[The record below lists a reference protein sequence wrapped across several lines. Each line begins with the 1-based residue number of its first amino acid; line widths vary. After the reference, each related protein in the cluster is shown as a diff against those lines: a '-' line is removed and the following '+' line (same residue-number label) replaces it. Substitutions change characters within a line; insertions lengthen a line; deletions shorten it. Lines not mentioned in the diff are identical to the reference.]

1 MHDTP
6 MLRGIQRLS
15 DAWLAAAADPSRRLL
30 VWRLPANARED
41 QGKPPS
47 VNLHRGPGGSEAQ
60 R

>member
-30 VWRLPANARED
+30 VWRLPANADR
-41 QGKPPS
+41 KS
-47 VNLHRGPGGSEAQ
+47 VV
-60 R
+60 